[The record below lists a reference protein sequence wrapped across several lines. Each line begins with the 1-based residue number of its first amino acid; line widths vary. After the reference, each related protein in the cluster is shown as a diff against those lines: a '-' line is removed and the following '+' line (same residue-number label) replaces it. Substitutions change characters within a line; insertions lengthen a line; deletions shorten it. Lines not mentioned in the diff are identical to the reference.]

1 MENARALMPELRR
14 ELEALVRIPSISAPG
29 RIDQPLLDAF
39 EMTSRLFAEAGVAVD
54 RLDLPDTAPVVTGT
68 IPAPEGAPT
77 VLLYSHYDVVP
88 AGDEALWTSP
98 PFEPTERDGALFGR
112 GVADTKSN
120 IVAHVGALRAWGGR
134 PPVGIKLCIEGYEE
148 IGSGALTAYPPTDP
162 ERFQADALVI
172 GDMGSIRPGMP
183 TLTTAL
189 RGMANV
195 TLEVRTLE
203 SGKHSGMYGGA
214 APDALL
220 AVLRA
225 LASLHDANGDVAVA
239 GLRRDEWEG
248 EQQPEEDFRE
258 LGTVLDGMPL
268 IGTGGLGSRVWSG
281 PAITVVGIDVPSVDG
296 AVNAVSPYARA
307 VLNVRVHPE
316 QDAAEA
322 QDAVIRHLR
331 AQRPFGI
338 ELDVRP
344 GRDRQRLRGADRG
357 AGLRRGAGRVV
368 GGLGPRRDAGRQRR
382 LDPDRERARRGAA
395 RRRGPARRDHGRVRQ
410 HPRAGRAAAP
420 ERVRERDRR
429 GGRLL
434 RPLRGG
440 VGGAMSAHVDGT
452 GGFGETEG
460 GFAQRVL
467 ARIEAV
473 GNKVPDP
480 AILFLA
486 MCVGVIVLSQLLD
499 WLNVSVTSE
508 VVAHDPAVDDS
519 LDGVSSLPTTPRP
532 RTTRSRPRPSR
543 CRAC

>member
-1 MENARALMPELRR
+1 MENARALMPDLRR

-98 PFEPTERDGALFGR
+98 PFEPAERDGALFGR

-120 IVAHVGALRAWGGR
+120 IVAHVGALRAWRGR

-172 GDMGSIRPGMP
+172 GDMGSMRPGMP

-225 LASLHDANGDVAVA
+225 LASLHDANGDVAVE
-239 GLRRDEWEG
+239 GLRREEWAG
-248 EQQPEEDFRE
+248 EQQPEQDFRE

-322 QDAVIRHLR
+322 QDAVIRHLL
-331 AQRPFGI
+331 AQRPYGI
-338 ELDVRP
+338 ELDVKPGATGNGFAARTEGP
-344 GRDRQRLRGADRG
+344 AYEAARAAWSAAWGRDVLLAGSGGSIPIVSALAEALPDAEALLVGATDGFANIHGPDERLLLSEFENATVAEADFF
-357 AGLRRGAGRVV
+357 GRY
-368 GGLGPRRDAGRQRR
+368 
-382 LDPDRERARRGAA
+382 
-395 RRRGPARRDHGRVRQ
+395 
-410 HPRAGRAAAP
+410 AAAW
-420 ERVRERDRR
+420 
-429 GGRLL
+429 
-434 RPLRGG
+434 
-440 VGGAMSAHVDGT
+440 T
-452 GGFGETEG
+452 
-460 GFAQRVL
+460 
-467 ARIEAV
+467 AR
-473 GNKVPDP
+473 
-480 AILFLA
+480 
-486 MCVGVIVLSQLLD
+486 
-499 WLNVSVTSE
+499 
-508 VVAHDPAVDDS
+508 
-519 LDGVSSLPTTPRP
+519 
-532 RTTRSRPRPSR
+532 
-543 CRAC
+543 